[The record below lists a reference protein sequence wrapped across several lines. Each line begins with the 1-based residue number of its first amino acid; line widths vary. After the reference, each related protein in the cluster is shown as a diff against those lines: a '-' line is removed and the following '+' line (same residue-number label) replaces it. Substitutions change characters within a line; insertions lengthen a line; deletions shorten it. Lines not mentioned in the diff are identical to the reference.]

1 MATRRF
7 ALRTA
12 QNSRSRRILALIPE
26 ENAPSDVSGESN
38 SENEDELANVQFG
51 DPESSEPPSLD
62 SSLERLNILNSDS
75 DADQHR
81 SCTPSPSIL
90 ANNGNVDDINTEHT
104 FDFTLP
110 SISSCPL
117 LTPMSNIP
125 SITTSYILDHMSDSP
140 LQSPLVASLWRGFS
154 GHANCPVPNRN
165 KEQALVLVHIF
176 PVTRYLCK

>member
-38 SENEDELANVQFG
+38 SDNEDELANVQFG

-62 SSLERLNILNSDS
+62 SSLEQLNILNSDS

-90 ANNGNVDDINTEHT
+90 ANNGNVDDINRHQ
-104 FDFTLP
+104 
-110 SISSCPL
+110 SISSCPP